1 MSGLLTLIRV
11 FASPGA
17 RQGRLEAEE
26 LSLKCALGK
35 GGPVP
40 DKQEGDGG
48 TPLGDWPLRKLH
60 YRADKGGAPLTGL
73 PSQAIDR
80 LDGWCDD
87 PADPAYNRPVRL
99 PYPASHETMWRE
111 DGLYDLVVELGYNDD
126 PVVPGKGSA
135 IFLHIARPD
144 YAPTEGCVA
153 LAEPDLRRLLARCGV
168 QTILRVELI

>member
-11 FASPGA
+11 IASPGA
-17 RQGRLEAEE
+17 RQGRLEAEG

-60 YRADKGGAPLTGL
+60 YRADKGGAPLTAL
-73 PSQAIDR
+73 PSLAIDR

>member
-1 MSGLLTLIRV
+1 MPALLTVIRV
-11 FASPGA
+11 LAKPGA
-17 RQGRLEAEE
+17 RQGRLEAEG
-26 LSLKCALGK
+26 LSLPCALGR
-35 GGPVP
+35 GGMVQ

-48 TPLGDWPLRKLH
+48 TPLGDWPLRRLH
-60 YRADKGGAPLTGL
+60 YRADRGAAPLTAL
-73 PSQAIDR
+73 PSRAIER

-87 PADPAYNRPVRL
+87 PADPSYNRLVRL
-99 PYPASHETMWRE
+99 PYTARHETMWRE

-153 LAEPDLRRLLARCGV
+153 LAEPDLRRLLARCGPE
-168 QTILRVELI
+168 TTLRVELL

>member
-11 FASPGA
+11 LASPGA
-17 RQGRLEAEE
+17 RQGRLEAEG

-99 PYPASHETMWRE
+99 PYPANHETMWRE

-153 LAEPDLRRLLARCGV
+153 LSEPDLRRLLARCGP
-168 QTILRVELI
+168 QTLLRVELI